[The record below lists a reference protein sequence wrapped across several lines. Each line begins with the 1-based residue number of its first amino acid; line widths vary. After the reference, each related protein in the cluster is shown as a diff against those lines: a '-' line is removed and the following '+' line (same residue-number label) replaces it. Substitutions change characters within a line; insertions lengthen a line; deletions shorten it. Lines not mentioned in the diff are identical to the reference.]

1 MKRKEIFWLIATFGI
16 SIIIC
21 LVFLGLNCFSSS
33 TTDINVHD
41 TYFIVEKNELSL
53 LIIKLTFFFVY
64 LVRIL
69 KRKFKN
75 LTANLIFM
83 IANFFMNISVVGLF
97 SLIKSFA
104 RSTGVIE
111 NNMEKNS
118 MLDSGSTEYIILW
131 LIFLMFQIF
140 LLISLGY
147 TGFKTGLNF
156 EKNG

>member
-1 MKRKEIFWLIATFGI
+1 M
-16 SIIIC
+16 
-21 LVFLGLNCFSSS
+21 
-33 TTDINVHD
+33 
-41 TYFIVEKNELSL
+41 
-53 LIIKLTFFFVY
+53 
-64 LVRIL
+64 L
-69 KRKFKN
+69 KKKFKN

-83 IANFFMNISVVGLF
+83 IANVFMNFSVVGLF

-147 TGFKTGLNF
+147 TGFKTGLNYK
-156 EKNG
+156 KNGENTMHNNV